1 MKTPEPLPLK
11 PLPKLTKDDI
21 KRELQTLITQEGR
34 ISLLAILKAIIKL
47 PTSQTLWTENN
58 CWDACDKCFSL
69 IQFCMDFGLE
79 TSSTNKDSNTTG
91 RQMRQKV
98 LSGSSAMSDN
108 VNEPSSVTYSR
119 LVIEYAVKA
128 LIHCAVCTYVGCSS
142 DGCVLRGV
150 TVQRSSRNASKNLNK
165 MIHQLERLH
174 SNCQSQFR
182 EALVDYS
189 RKATLKQLFHFLHVI
204 LQYRPRG
211 GTHDPSEG
219 RRLQEEIMIMWNSSV

>member
-1 MKTPEPLPLK
+1 
-11 PLPKLTKDDI
+11 
-21 KRELQTLITQEGR
+21 
-34 ISLLAILKAIIKL
+34 
-47 PTSQTLWTENN
+47 
-58 CWDACDKCFSL
+58 
-69 IQFCMDFGLE
+69 
-79 TSSTNKDSNTTG
+79 
-91 RQMRQKV
+91 
-98 LSGSSAMSDN
+98 MSDN